1 MNREDYNENN
11 SWDYWY
17 INSIKNFKL
26 TIQFTYDENDPT
38 HKPQVL
44 TGPIEYFIDGKRV
57 SSEEWKQDKMRKIRR
72 TKSKKNPTKKGGWKE

>member
-1 MNREDYNENN
+1 MN
-11 SWDYWY
+11 
-17 INSIKNFKL
+17 F
-26 TIQFTYDENDPT
+26 TIQFTYNENDPT

-57 SSEEWKQDKMRKIRR
+57 SSEEWKQDKDEEDGRR